1 MYGLKIMNKLVQSPH
16 KKLEAWKKSMDLVEL
31 IYAATSEFPVDEK
44 FGLVSQMRRA
54 AVSVPS
60 NIAEGAGRRTDAEFI
75 NFLTIAI
82 GSLSEL
88 DTQLELSG
96 RLGYLDNEQ
105 VDQLVQLTDHCKAL
119 VFGLRKSISTPNHG

>member
-1 MYGLKIMNKLVQSPH
+1 MNKLVQSPH